1 MRHMILTGT
10 LMLALS
16 ATATASQIYKWVDAQ
31 GVTHF
36 SAQPPQDQEATTVNT
51 AAPPPRQAP
60 AEPDPATA
68 QQPDPEQAAIDEKV
82 KADVAAQEAER
93 RKYCENARTNL
104 AQLENNPRLRIEEEG
119 EVRRIDENER
129 QERIAELKKS
139 IGENCR

>member
-16 ATATASQIYKWVDAQ
+16 TTAMASQIYKWVDEQ

-36 SAQPPQDQEATTVNT
+36 GAQPPQGQQATTINPS
-51 AAPPPRQAP
+51 APPPRPASSEPAP
-60 AEPDPATA
+60 TVEE
-68 QQPDPEQAAIDEKV
+68 QLDPEQAAIDKKV
-82 KADVAAQEAER
+82 KEDVAKQEAER
-93 RKYCENARTNL
+93 KQYCENARTNL
-104 AQLENNPRLRIEEEG
+104 AQLENNPRLRIEDAG

-139 IGENCR
+139 IAENCK